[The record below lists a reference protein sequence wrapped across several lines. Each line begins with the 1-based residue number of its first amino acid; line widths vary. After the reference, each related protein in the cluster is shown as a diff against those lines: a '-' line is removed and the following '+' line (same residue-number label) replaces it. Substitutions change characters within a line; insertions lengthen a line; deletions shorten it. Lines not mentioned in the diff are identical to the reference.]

1 MASVLGEVSGNLSIE
16 IKVTAMSENCAQH
29 SMHLTREILQQSLS
43 VQTLP
48 PKPTQT
54 KSVPSPTKKAD
65 PTNTAISRCPTYGQ
79 PQHILNIANN
89 QKKSAE
95 PELLRGDIP
104 ETEFLPKIPMIVDD
118 LNGDGKSDVFLAIG
132 SLDANPFP
140 GHQNM
145 LLLSNAEGKLVN
157 ATAANLPQLNDFPRS
172 VSGADIDNDGNIDL
186 YVGNKW
192 A

>member
-1 MASVLGEVSGNLSIE
+1 
-16 IKVTAMSENCAQH
+16 
-29 SMHLTREILQQSLS
+29 
-43 VQTLP
+43 
-48 PKPTQT
+48 
-54 KSVPSPTKKAD
+54 
-65 PTNTAISRCPTYGQ
+65 
-79 PQHILNIANN
+79 
-89 QKKSAE
+89 
-95 PELLRGDIP
+95 
-104 ETEFLPKIPMIVDD
+104 MIVDD